1 MAIPAVF
8 VRRGINLGERQV
20 ERIFDDQRQAAARLC
35 AFCRLMMRTANP
47 KKCDQ

>member
-1 MAIPAVF
+1 MAIPAGF

-35 AFCRLMMRTANP
+35 AFLSVNDADGKPEKM
-47 KKCDQ
+47 